1 VGRPLLSTIGKI
13 TTEEQLL
20 EFTECVPR
28 LTADVLLAL
37 HDGASVDGVM
47 EQVTAPASAAE
58 PVDPADYAAA
68 VARPASLVTTD
79 DETLQAILQG
89 GFERWQVY
97 LHPVQRRVVE
107 RSYSG
112 PARVSGGPGTGKT
125 IVALH
130 RVKWLVQRL
139 PPDSSGKDVLFT
151 TFNKNL
157 AVDLRQRLLQLGG
170 PELLDRVDVVNIDR
184 LATQVVSEAQPGTR
198 PHWMDDS
205 KAIDLWRAVML
216 ELGET
221 RWDAEFLHD
230 EWSQVVLGHAIT
242 SRQEYFRARRAGR
255 GRQLNRAQR
264 AEIWELVEQFTKR
277 LDDQNLWTFRR
288 VAAHAARLE
297 QQLAAAREPRY
308 RHIVVDE
315 AQDLSSAHWM
325 LLRAMGGRGPNDLF
339 LVLAGITDAAVP
351 GQRAAADPAR
361 QQREL
366 MRARS
371 LLFVAAT
378 RARDELVISW
388 NGQPSRFLPQQ
399 S

>member
-1 VGRPLLSTIGKI
+1 
-13 TTEEQLL
+13 
-20 EFTECVPR
+20 
-28 LTADVLLAL
+28 
-37 HDGASVDGVM
+37 M

-97 LHPVQRRVVE
+97 LHPAQRRVVE